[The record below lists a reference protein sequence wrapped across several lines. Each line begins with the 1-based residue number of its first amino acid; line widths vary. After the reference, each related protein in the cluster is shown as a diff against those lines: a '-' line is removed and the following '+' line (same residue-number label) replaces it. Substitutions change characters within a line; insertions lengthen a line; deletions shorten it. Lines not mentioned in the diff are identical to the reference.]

1 MTGKVNSFFL
11 ERTMIMGKNRGNF
24 EKFNR
29 YGYLFLAPFFIAF
42 FIFQLYPI
50 IYTIFLSFTDLKG
63 WNPTFDIVGLEN
75 YSNIFKNALFLKSIK
90 NTFILW
96 TVNFIPQIGLALL
109 LAAWFTNLKLRLKHT
124 GFFKVVFYL
133 PNIITAAS
141 VAVLFYALFSYP
153 VGPMNLVLVKL
164 GVLEKPFEFFRS
176 VGGTRLIVSFI
187 QFWMWYGQT
196 TIVLVSGILSIDNSL
211 FESAMVDGASDGQ
224 IFKRITLPLLKPILL
239 YTLVTSLIGGLQM
252 FDIPFL
258 LTNGNPNNSVLTI
271 TMFIYKQAFTG
282 SRNFNVAATASV
294 ILLVLSIVLSTLLFR
309 FFKENS
315 RVGGK

>member
-1 MTGKVNSFFL
+1 MKNKGKF
-11 ERTMIMGKNRGNF
+11 ERY
-24 EKFNR
+24 NR
-29 YGYLFLAPFFIAF
+29 YGLLFIAPFFLAF
-42 FIFQLYPI
+42 LIFQLYPI
-50 IYTIFLSFTDLKG
+50 LYTIFLSFTDLKG
-63 WNPTFDIVGLEN
+63 WNPTANIVGLDN
-75 YSNIFKNALFLKSIK
+75 YTSIFKNAMFIKSIK

-96 TVNFIPQIGLALL
+96 GVNFIPQIGLALL
-109 LAAWFTNLKLRLKHT
+109 LASWFTNIKLKLRGT
-124 GFFKVVFYL
+124 SFFKVVFYL

-153 VGPMNLVLVKL
+153 MGPMNLVLTHF
-164 GVLEKPFEFFRS
+164 GVLDQPFDFFRS
-176 VGGTRLIVSFI
+176 VTGTRLIVSFI

-211 FESAMVDGASDGQ
+211 FESAMVDGANDSQ
-224 IFKRITLPLLKPILL
+224 IFRQITLPLLKPILL

-258 LTNGNPNNSVLTI
+258 LTNGNPDNSVMTI

-294 ILLVLSIVLSTLLFR
+294 ILLIISIVLSTLLFR

-315 RVGGK
+315 KVRGK

>member
-1 MTGKVNSFFL
+1 MKKTKGKF
-11 ERTMIMGKNRGNF
+11 ERY
-24 EKFNR
+24 NR

-42 FIFQLYPI
+42 LVFQLYPI

-63 WNPTFDIVGLEN
+63 WNPVANFIGVEN
-75 YSNIFKNALFLKSIK
+75 YTNIFGNAMFIKSIK

-96 TVNFIPQIGLALL
+96 GVNFIPQIGLALL
-109 LAAWFTNLKLRLKHT
+109 LAAWFTNIKLRLKNT
-124 GFFKVVFYL
+124 SFFKVVFYL

-153 VGPMNLVLVKL
+153 MGPMNLVLTNL
-164 GVLEKPFEFFRS
+164 GVLEEPFDFFRS
-176 VGGTRLIVSFI
+176 VMGTRLIVSFI

-211 FESAMVDGASDGQ
+211 FESAMVDGANDNQ
-224 IFKRITLPLLKPILL
+224 IFRQITLPLLKPILL

-258 LTNGNPNNSVLTI
+258 LTNGNPGNSVTTI

-315 RVGGK
+315 KVRGK

>member
-1 MTGKVNSFFL
+1 MKNKGKF
-11 ERTMIMGKNRGNF
+11 ERY
-24 EKFNR
+24 NR
-29 YGYLFLAPFFIAF
+29 YGLLFITPFFLAFL
-42 FIFQLYPI
+42 IFQLYPI
-50 IYTIFLSFTDLKG
+50 LYTIFLSFTDLKG
-63 WNPTFDIVGLEN
+63 WNPNANIVGLDNYAKIVEN
-75 YSNIFKNALFLKSIK
+75 AMFVKSIK

-96 TVNFIPQIGLALL
+96 GVNFIPQIGLALL
-109 LAAWFTNLKLRLKHT
+109 LASWFTNLKLKLKGT
-124 GFFKVVFYL
+124 SFFKVVFYL

-153 VGPMNLVLVKL
+153 MGPMNLVLTNL
-164 GVLEKPFEFFRS
+164 GVLEEPFDFFRS

-211 FESAMVDGASDGQ
+211 FESAMVDGANDGQ
-224 IFKRITLPLLKPILL
+224 IFRQITLPLLKPILL

-258 LTNGNPNNSVLTI
+258 LTNGNPDNSVMTI

-294 ILLVLSIVLSTLLFR
+294 ILLLLSIVLSTLLFR
-309 FFKENS
+309 FFRENS
-315 RVGGK
+315 KVRGK

>member
-1 MTGKVNSFFL
+1 MSKRN
-11 ERTMIMGKNRGNF
+11 KKF
-24 EKFNR
+24 EAYNR

-50 IYTIFLSFTDLKG
+50 LYTIFLSFTDLKG
-63 WNPTFDIVGLEN
+63 WNVTTNLVGLEN
-75 YSNIFKNALFLKSIK
+75 YANIFKNAMFIKSIK

-96 TVNFIPQIGLALL
+96 VVNFIPQIVLALF
-109 LAAWFTNLKLRLKHT
+109 LASWFTNLRLRLKGT
-124 GFFKVVFYL
+124 SFFKVIFYL

-153 VGPMNLVLVKL
+153 MGPMNLLLTHL
-164 GVLEKPFEFFRS
+164 GVLEKPFDFFRS
-176 VGGTRLIVSFI
+176 IGGTRLIVSFI

-196 TIVLVSGILSIDNSL
+196 TIVLVSGILSIDGSL
-211 FESAMVDGASDGQ
+211 FEAARVDGANDGQ
-224 IFKRITLPLLKPILL
+224 IFRMITIPLLKPILL
-239 YTLVTSLIGGLQM
+239 YTLLTSLIGGLQM

-258 LTNGNPNNSVLTI
+258 LTNGNPENSVTTI

-282 SRNFNVAATASV
+282 GRNFNVAATASV
-294 ILLVLSIVLSTLLFR
+294 VLLLISIALSTLLFQ

-315 RVGGK
+315 KVRSK

>member
-1 MTGKVNSFFL
+1 MKKNKGK
-11 ERTMIMGKNRGNF
+11 F
-24 EKFNR
+24 EKYNR

-42 FIFQLYPI
+42 LIFQLYPI

-63 WNPTFDIVGLEN
+63 WNPVANFIGIDN
-75 YSNIFKNALFLKSIK
+75 YTNIFQNAMFLKSIR

-96 TVNFIPQIGLALL
+96 IVNFIPQIGLALL
-109 LAAWFTNLKLRLKHT
+109 LAAWFTNIKLRLKNT

-141 VAVLFYALFSYP
+141 VAVLFYALFSFP
-153 VGPMNLVLVKL
+153 MGPMNLVLTEL
-164 GVLEKPFEFFRS
+164 GVLDAPFDFFRS
-176 VGGTRLIVSFI
+176 VTGTRLIVSFI

-211 FESAMVDGASDGQ
+211 FESAMVDGASDNQ
-224 IFKRITLPLLKPILL
+224 IFRQITLPLLKPILL

-258 LTNGNPNNSVLTI
+258 LTNGNPGNSVTTI

-294 ILLVLSIVLSTLLFR
+294 ILLLLSIVLSTLLFR

-315 RVGGK
+315 KVRGK

>member
-1 MTGKVNSFFL
+1 LAVEEKNIRGI
-11 ERTMIMGKNRGNF
+11 TMQNKRRF
-24 EKFNR
+24 EQYHR
-29 YGYLFLAPFFIAF
+29 YGLLFIAPFFLAF
-42 FIFQLYPI
+42 FVFQLYPI
-50 IYTIFLSFTDLKG
+50 LYTIYLSFTDLKG
-63 WNPTFDIVGLEN
+63 WNPAANLVGLDN
-75 YSNIFKNALFLKSIK
+75 YFAIFRNPLFLKSIS

-96 TVNFIPQIGLALL
+96 GVNFVPQIGLALL
-109 LAAWFTNLKLRLKHT
+109 LAAWFTNIKLRLRGK

-141 VAVLFYALFSYP
+141 VAILFFVLFSFPL
-153 VGPMNLVLVKL
+153 GPINLVLQHF
-164 GVLEKPFEFFRS
+164 GVLDQPYDFFRS
-176 VGGTRLIVSFI
+176 ETGTRLIVSFI

-196 TIVLVSGILSIDNSL
+196 TIVLVSGILSIDDAL
-211 FESAMVDGASDGQ
+211 FESAMVDGANDGQ
-224 IFKRITLPLLKPILL
+224 IFRKITLPLLKPILL

-271 TMFIYKQAFTG
+271 TMFIYNQAFTG

-294 ILLVLSIVLSTLLFR
+294 LLLVLSIVLSTLLFQ

-315 RVGGK
+315 KVGRK